1 MASAAIQLLA
11 SPQLHTVLKH
21 YVVLVTTTWIGK
33 KCMRTA
39 SNIKTPLQDD
49 LLAPK
54 MNKLSSNTGVIMG
67 NHGASIIK
75 LFRRNKMLLAT
86 TLWEKI
92 PFCVPLHTW
101 KTLEITWKNP
111 YEPRMNVKPLSAFR
125 TVMLTKQHGSLLI
138 VGWHHQTG
146 VCYVI
151 VWSRSRLK
159 KMSPRHHRNE
169 LNSTGKLAQEVAQ
182 N

>member
-54 MNKLSSNTGVIMG
+54 MNNLSFNTGVIMG

-86 TLWEKI
+86 TLWEKS
-92 PFCVPLHTW
+92 PFCGPPYGPGKPL
-101 KTLEITWKNP
+101 KSPEKNP
-111 YEPRMNVKPLSAFR
+111 FEPRMNVKPLSVFR
-125 TVMLTKQHGSLLI
+125 TAMLTKQHGSLLI
-138 VGWHHQTG
+138 VGQHHQTG

-151 VWSRSRLK
+151 V
-159 KMSPRHHRNE
+159 
-169 LNSTGKLAQEVAQ
+169 
-182 N
+182 